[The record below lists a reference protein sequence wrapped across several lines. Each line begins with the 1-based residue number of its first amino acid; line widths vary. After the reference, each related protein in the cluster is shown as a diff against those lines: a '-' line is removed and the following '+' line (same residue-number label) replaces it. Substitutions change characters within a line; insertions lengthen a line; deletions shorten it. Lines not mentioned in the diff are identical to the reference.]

1 MTYDILRRIVM
12 TELETIA
19 RAKMYIDKLANGI
32 NPLDDTAVAQT
43 DIVNNVRISRCLF
56 FVSDTLRKVLENGG
70 VGTASRAKKNKF
82 RITAEELEKFAF
94 SDKPIPVSEITKR
107 INDIADTENST
118 KLSHHT
124 ITSWL
129 SEIGMLNEMINKEG
143 KKSKRP
149 TADGSDLGIF
159 IEERTGQNGTYHVV
173 VYNKSAQK
181 FIVDNIPS
189 VIENQNDKT
198 MRGNQG
204 LPWTDEQEQQLVEMF
219 RQNASINEI
228 ASALNRSDGGIRAR
242 LKKLGYEI

>member
-1 MTYDILRRIVM
+1 M

-32 NPLDDTAVAQT
+32 NPLDDTAVAEN

-56 FVSDTLRKVLENGG
+56 FVSDTLRRVLENGG
-70 VGTASRAKKNKF
+70 VGVASRVKKNKF
-82 RITAEELEKFAF
+82 KITAEELEKFEF
-94 SDKPIPVSEITKR
+94 SDRPIPVSEITKR

-118 KLSHHT
+118 KLSHNT

-129 SEIGMLNEMINKEG
+129 SEIGMLKEMINTAG

-149 TADGSDLGIF
+149 TAEGAELGIF
-159 IEERTGQNGTYHVV
+159 VKEVTSQNGTFNVV
-173 VYNKSAQK
+173 FYNKSAQK

-189 VIENQNDKT
+189 VIENHSDKT
-198 MRGNQG
+198 IEENQG
-204 LPWTDEQEQQLVEMF
+204 LPWTDEQQQQLVEMF

-228 ASALNRSDGGIRAR
+228 ASALNRSCGGIRAR
-242 LKKLGYEI
+242 LKKLGYDI

>member
-1 MTYDILRRIVM
+1 M

-32 NPLDDTAVAQT
+32 NPLDDTAVAEN

-56 FVSDTLRKVLENGG
+56 FVSDTLRRVLENGG
-70 VGTASRAKKNKF
+70 VGVASRVKKNKF
-82 RITAEELEKFAF
+82 KITAEELEKFEF
-94 SDKPIPVSEITKR
+94 SDRPIPVSEITKR

-118 KLSHHT
+118 KLSHNT

-129 SEIGMLNEMINKEG
+129 SEIGMLKEMINTAG

-149 TADGSDLGIF
+149 TAEGAELGIF
-159 IEERTGQNGTYHVV
+159 VKEVTSQNGTFNVV
-173 VYNKSAQK
+173 FYNKSAQK

-189 VIENQNDKT
+189 VIENHSDKT
-198 MRGNQG
+198 IEENQG

-219 RQNASINEI
+219 KQNASINEI
-228 ASALNRSDGGIRAR
+228 ASALNRSCGGIRAR
-242 LKKLGYEI
+242 LKKLGYDI

>member
-1 MTYDILRRIVM
+1 M

-32 NPLDDTAVAQT
+32 NPLNDTAIAENDV
-43 DIVNNVRISRCLF
+43 VNNVRISRCLF
-56 FVSDTLRKVLENGG
+56 FVSDTLRRVIENGG
-70 VGTASRAKKNKF
+70 VVAASRARKNKF
-82 RITAEELEKFAF
+82 KITAEELENFEF
-94 SDKPIPVSEITKR
+94 SDRPIPISEITRR
-107 INDIADTENST
+107 INDVADTENST
-118 KLSHHT
+118 KLSHTT

-129 SEIGMLNEMINKEG
+129 TEIGILNEMINAAG

-149 TADGSDLGIF
+149 TAEGAELGIF
-159 IEERTGQNGTYHVV
+159 VEERMGQNGIYHVV

-189 VIENQNDKT
+189 IVENHSNKAIKE
-198 MRGNQG
+198 NQG

-219 RQNASINEI
+219 KQNASINEI

-242 LKKLGYEI
+242 LKKLGYDI

>member
-1 MTYDILRRIVM
+1 M

-32 NPLDDTAVAQT
+32 NPLDDTAVAEN

-56 FVSDTLRKVLENGG
+56 FVSDTLRRVLENGG
-70 VGTASRAKKNKF
+70 VGVASRVKKNKF
-82 RITAEELEKFAF
+82 KITAEELEKFAF
-94 SDKPIPVSEITKR
+94 SDRPITISEITKR

-118 KLSHHT
+118 KLSHKT

-129 SEIGMLNEMINKEG
+129 SEIGMLKEMINTAG

-149 TADGSDLGIF
+149 TAEGAELGIF
-159 IEERTGQNGTYHVV
+159 VKEVTSQNGTFNVV
-173 VYNKSAQK
+173 FYNKSAQK

-189 VIENQNDKT
+189 VIENHSDKT
-198 MRGNQG
+198 IEENQG
-204 LPWTDEQEQQLVEMF
+204 LPWTDEQQQQLVEMF

-228 ASALNRSDGGIRAR
+228 ASALNRSCGSIRAR
-242 LKKLGYEI
+242 LKKLGYDI

>member
-1 MTYDILRRIVM
+1 M

-32 NPLDDTAVAQT
+32 NPLDDTAVAEN

-56 FVSDTLRKVLENGG
+56 FVSDTLRRVIENGG
-70 VGTASRAKKNKF
+70 IGAASRARKNKF
-82 RITAEELEKFAF
+82 KITAEELEKFAF
-94 SDKPIPVSEITKR
+94 SDRPITISEITKR
-107 INDIADTENST
+107 INDIADTENSK
-118 KLSHHT
+118 KLSHNT

-129 SEIGMLNEMINKEG
+129 SEIGMLKEMINTAG

-149 TADGSDLGIF
+149 TAEGAELGIF
-159 IEERTGQNGTYHVV
+159 VKEVTSQNGTFNVV
-173 VYNKSAQK
+173 FYNKSAQK

-189 VIENQNDKT
+189 VIENHSDKT
-198 MRGNQG
+198 IEENQG
-204 LPWTDEQEQQLVEMF
+204 LPWTDEQQQQLVEMF

-242 LKKLGYEI
+242 LKKLGYDI

>member
-1 MTYDILRRIVM
+1 M

-32 NPLDDTAVAQT
+32 NPLNDTAVAEN
-43 DIVNNVRISRCLF
+43 DVVNNVRISRCLF
-56 FVSDTLRKVLENGG
+56 FVSDTLRRVIENGG
-70 VGTASRAKKNKF
+70 VVAASRARKNKF
-82 RITAEELEKFAF
+82 KITAEELENFEF
-94 SDKPIPVSEITKR
+94 SDRPIPISEITRR
-107 INDIADTENST
+107 INDVADTENST
-118 KLSHHT
+118 KRSHTT

-129 SEIGMLNEMINKEG
+129 TEIGMLNVMINTAG

-149 TADGSDLGIF
+149 TAEGAELGIF
-159 IEERTGQNGTYHVV
+159 VEERMGQNGIYHVV

-189 VIENQNDKT
+189 VVENRSNKTIEE
-198 MRGNQG
+198 NQG

-219 RQNASINEI
+219 KQNASINEI

-242 LKKLGYEI
+242 LKKLGYDI

>member
-1 MTYDILRRIVM
+1 M

-32 NPLDDTAVAQT
+32 NPLDDTAVAEN

-56 FVSDTLRKVLENGG
+56 FVSDTLRRVLENGG
-70 VGTASRAKKNKF
+70 VGVASRVKKNKF
-82 RITAEELEKFAF
+82 KITAEELEKFAF
-94 SDKPIPVSEITKR
+94 SDRPITISEITKR
-107 INDIADTENST
+107 INDIADTENSK
-118 KLSHHT
+118 KLSHNT

-129 SEIGMLNEMINKEG
+129 SEIGMLKEMINTAG

-149 TADGSDLGIF
+149 TAEGAELGIF
-159 IEERTGQNGTYHVV
+159 VKEVTSQNGTFNVV
-173 VYNKSAQK
+173 FYNKSAQK

-189 VIENQNDKT
+189 VIENHSDKT
-198 MRGNQG
+198 IEENQG
-204 LPWTDEQEQQLVEMF
+204 LPWTDEQQQQLVEMF

-242 LKKLGYEI
+242 LKKLGYDI